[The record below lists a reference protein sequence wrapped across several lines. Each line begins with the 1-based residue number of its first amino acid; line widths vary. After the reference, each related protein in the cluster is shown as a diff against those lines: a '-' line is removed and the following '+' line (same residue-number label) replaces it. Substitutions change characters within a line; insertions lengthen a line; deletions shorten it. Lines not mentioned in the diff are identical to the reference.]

1 MSFALLNSKRMRKIL
16 VVFSPFSQA
25 ELHTVFVSLEN
36 IVGDIRVC
44 IRGYQHQ
51 HRGLPVG
58 WTSDETEQA
67 QDWLWGSFSIVSS
80 RIGTLWEI

>member
-1 MSFALLNSKRMRKIL
+1 MSVALLNSKRMRKIL

-25 ELHTVFVSLEN
+25 ELRTVFVSREN
-36 IVGDIRVC
+36 IVGDIRLC
-44 IRGYQHQ
+44 IRGYQHNI
-51 HRGLPVG
+51 PVG